1 MLGTVL
7 DIDRVIIELVERLP
21 TSTTPTTPTFDT
33 SDPSSYDTM
42 LPRKHRMVPA
52 THHQPLESV
61 VQRYATMRSLQQPSE
76 VQDPRNLEFV
86 LSPNFSVD
94 QMAEALR
101 LHGLIYPLHTL
112 YNMHAG
118 RLPPLQT
125 LSEVRMAIQRLL
137 HKDALVRQSRE
148 PLILEYNEPFSNAE
162 FNCLLRAL
170 IGGTIQ
176 PDLYRGRAL
185 PVILIASLQSYVDQ
199 QTNRSSVPAN
209 S

>member
-1 MLGTVL
+1 
-7 DIDRVIIELVERLP
+7 
-21 TSTTPTTPTFDT
+21 
-33 SDPSSYDTM
+33 
-42 LPRKHRMVPA
+42 
-52 THHQPLESV
+52 
-61 VQRYATMRSLQQPSE
+61 
-76 VQDPRNLEFV
+76 
-86 LSPNFSVD
+86 
-94 QMAEALR
+94 
-101 LHGLIYPLHTL
+101 LIYPLHTL

-125 LSEVRMAIQRLL
+125 LSEVRVQSLL

-148 PLILEYNEPFSNAE
+148 PLILESNEPFSNAE
-162 FNCLLRAL
+162 FNFLLRAL